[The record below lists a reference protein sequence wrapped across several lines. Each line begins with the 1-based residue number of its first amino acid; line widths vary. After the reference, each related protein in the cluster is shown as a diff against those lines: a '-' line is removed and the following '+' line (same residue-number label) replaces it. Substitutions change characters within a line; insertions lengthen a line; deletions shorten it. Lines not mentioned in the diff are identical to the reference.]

1 MMKNVL
7 QEVNNSDNSLPPK
20 MYLKLAAKHCP
31 KSISVYMDL
40 WDKKNE
46 NNIVSVAKEE
56 VYSNFIISYT
66 KFMNR
71 ARELSD
77 EGLVTLLPIK
87 DKIVIEVTD
96 WLDEEPAYA

>member
-1 MMKNVL
+1 MKNFL
-7 QEVNNSDNSLPPK
+7 TEVNNSDDSLPPK

-31 KSISVYMDL
+31 ESVSVYMDL
-40 WDKKNE
+40 WDKKNGD
-46 NNIVSVAKEE
+46 NIVSIAKEE
-56 VYSNFIISYT
+56 VYSSFIISYT

-77 EGLVTLLPIK
+77 EGLVTFLPVK

-96 WLDEEPAYA
+96 WLDEESAFV